1 MLKSILG
8 ADTNGSA
15 EDLRS
20 GGVGGVASGS
30 GSGSVGGVG
39 GGNNVSGS
47 ASGSASAS
55 GSGNS
60 VGALSRASCGQ
71 GSSSIS
77 SGLSAVCGQ
86 ASSGSGSGSGSGSA
100 SVPGSA
106 SSSRSSVSGGSTPAT
121 VYCPACVANSSQQQQ
136 SSSAGEALQNCDS
149 KSSKRTKPRKSAS
162 SVGCLDAQHIRNNLR
177 MSTSSS
183 MRSTRGVAGAASSSG
198 SGSTAGSG
206 SGATGAG
213 SSSSSST
220 ASAVIPCA
228 ASASMGSG
236 SLAYDTSSN
245 GSCSSVNGKAGSP
258 GSYSC
263 NALNVDFNSY
273 TSTHQWTRMLEC
285 AEFVGAKRSKH
296 TVVAYKDA
304 MFVFGGDNGK
314 NMLNDLIRFGVK
326 DKSWGRACATGTPPA
341 PRYHHSA
348 VVSGSSMFIFGGYT
362 GDIHSNSNLTNKND
376 LFEYKFFSAMWVEWK
391 FSGRQPVPRSAHGAA
406 VYDNKM
412 WIYAGYDGNARLND
426 MWTLNLTGEN
436 HQWEEVEQMGT
447 RPPTCC
453 NFPVA
458 VARDAM
464 YVFSGQSGLQIT
476 NSLFEFH
483 FKTRTWR
490 RISNEPVLRGATSA
504 PPSRRYGHTMVH
516 HDRFLYVFGGSADST
531 LPNDLHC
538 YDLDSQVWSIIQPEQ
553 NSDVPSGR
561 VFHASAVIS
570 DAMYIFG
577 GTVDNSVRRGDTYR
591 FQFSSYPKCTL
602 RDDFG
607 KFYQEKQ
614 FCDIQFVVGDEE
626 IRIQAHIAF
635 VAARSK
641 YLRNKILSAREARQ
655 QQMEK
660 VYGVGQVD
668 AQALNTGVGG
678 DRVPM
683 LEVRLAHASPEAFE
697 IILNY
702 IYTDRIDLK
711 DSYSKN
717 IIILITDI
725 YQLAGLFT
733 MPRLAQGCIQYLEYK
748 INQVNVLEA
757 LYNADK
763 SNIKIIKDHCMQFII
778 KEENFTEVVMS
789 SEFSDLDKPLLV
801 EIIRKRLHP
810 CKLVMETSFE
820 CNIGT
825 TLEIDLSTFLET
837 TGKDFCDISLVLEDH
852 VIPAHKSVL
861 SARCTYFQGMFRS
874 FMPPDNAVNIQIGEI
889 SPSLEAFHSLLRYIY
904 YGETKM
910 PPQDALYLFQAP
922 CFYGLSNNRL
932 HAFCKYSL
940 EHNITFENVLQTL
953 EASDITKIYDI
964 KEYAL
969 KLIVKDFAKVA
980 RLPKI
985 AGLSRELLLEIIRAV
1000 ADSHGEF
1007 LTRININT
1015 DI

>member
-1 MLKSILG
+1 MLKSI
-8 ADTNGSA
+8 
-15 EDLRS
+15 S
-20 GGVGGVASGS
+20 GGVGVASTERG
-30 GSGSVGGVG
+30 GDGGGVG
-39 GGNNVSGS
+39 GGGAGGS
-47 ASGSASAS
+47 ASGSRSTS
-55 GSGNS
+55 GSG
-60 VGALSRASCGQ
+60 RASCGL

-77 SGLSAVCGQ
+77 SGLSAVCGFVTGASGGGGFERDRDRDRGLANSSGGSTPAGILYCPACMAAANQ
-86 ASSGSGSGSGSGSA
+86 QSPSQNSSPHHESFFLRSSFKSSKRNKARKSASTAGCLDAQHIRANLRMSMSSSMRGSRGNSGAGAASSHPPGSSCSSGPGGSGCSMAYDAASNASSGSGSGSGK
-100 SVPGSA
+100 
-106 SSSRSSVSGGSTPAT
+106 AT
-121 VYCPACVANSSQQQQ
+121 
-136 SSSAGEALQNCDS
+136 
-149 KSSKRTKPRKSAS
+149 
-162 SVGCLDAQHIRNNLR
+162 
-177 MSTSSS
+177 
-183 MRSTRGVAGAASSSG
+183 
-198 SGSTAGSG
+198 
-206 SGATGAG
+206 
-213 SSSSSST
+213 
-220 ASAVIPCA
+220 
-228 ASASMGSG
+228 
-236 SLAYDTSSN
+236 
-245 GSCSSVNGKAGSP
+245 SP

-263 NALNVDFNSY
+263 NALNVDFTSY
-273 TSTHQWTRMLEC
+273 TATHQWTRMLEC

-348 VVSGSSMFIFGGYT
+348 VVAGSSMFIFGGYT

-376 LFEYKFFSAMWVEWK
+376 LFEYKFQSAMWVEWK

-426 MWTLNLTGEN
+426 MWTLNLTDEN
-436 HQWEEVEQMGT
+436 QWEEVDQLGD

-538 YDLDSQVWSIIQPEQ
+538 YDLDSQVWSVILPEQ

-561 VFHASAVIS
+561 VFHASAVIC

-607 KFYQEKQ
+607 KFFQDKQ
-614 FCDIQFVVGDEE
+614 FCDIQFIVGAEE
-626 IRIQAHIAF
+626 IRILAHIAF

-641 YLRNKILSAREARQ
+641 YLRNKILAAREARQ

-668 AQALNTGVGG
+668 ALALNAGAGG
-678 DRVPM
+678 DRGPM
-683 LEVRLAHASPEAFE
+683 LEVRLANASPEAFE

-711 DSYSKN
+711 DTYSKN

-733 MPRLAQGCIQYLEYK
+733 MPRLAHGCIQYLDYK
-748 INQVNVLEA
+748 INKLNVLEA

-778 KEENFTEVVMS
+778 KEENFTDVVMS

-801 EIIRKRLHP
+801 EIIRKRLYP
-810 CKLVMETSFE
+810 SKLVIDTSYE
-820 CNIGT
+820 GNIGT
-825 TLEIDLSTFLET
+825 TLEIDLCAFLES
-837 TGKDFCDISLVLEDH
+837 TGNDFCDISLVLEDH

-861 SARCTYFQGMFRS
+861 SSRCTYFQGMFRS
-874 FMPPDNAVNIQIGEI
+874 FMPPDNTVNIQIGEI

-922 CFYGLSNNRL
+922 CFYGLANNRL

-940 EHNITFENVLQTL
+940 ENNITFENVLQTL

-985 AGLSRELLLEIIRAV
+985 ASLSRELLLEIIRAV

>member
-15 EDLRS
+15 EDLPS
-20 GGVGGVASGS
+20 GGVGVASGS
-30 GSGSVGGVG
+30 SGGSGNG
-39 GGNNVSGS
+39 
-47 ASGSASAS
+47 SAS
-55 GSGNS
+55 GSGNTS
-60 VGALSRASCGQ
+60 STGALSRASCGL

-77 SGLSAVCGQ
+77 SGLSAVCGLV
-86 ASSGSGSGSGSGSA
+86 SSGSATGSGSGSGSQSA
-100 SVPGSA
+100 SA
-106 SSSRSSVSGGSTPAT
+106 SGGSTPAT
-121 VYCPACVANSSQQQQ
+121 VYCPACVANSTLLHQQLAFA
-136 SSSAGEALQNCDS
+136 AGAEALLLTRDS
-149 KSSKRTKPRKSAS
+149 KSGKRPKARKSAS
-162 SVGCLDAQHIRNNLR
+162 SVGCLDAQHIRNNLKK
-177 MSTSSS
+177 STSSS
-183 MRSTRGVAGAASSSG
+183 MRSTRAAGGAAAASAGA
-198 SGSTAGSG
+198 
-206 SGATGAG
+206 GAGAG

-228 ASASMGSG
+228 AASSG
-236 SLAYDTSSN
+236 CSSLAYDGISN
-245 GSCSSVNGKAGSP
+245 GSCSSVNGKVNSP

-263 NALNVDFNSY
+263 NALNVDFSSY
-273 TSTHQWTRMLEC
+273 TATHQWTRMLEC

-348 VVSGSSMFIFGGYT
+348 VVAGSSMFIFGGYT

-376 LFEYKFFSAMWVEWK
+376 LFEYKFLSAMWVEWK

-436 HQWEEVEQMGT
+436 HNWEEVEQRGD

-538 YDLDSQVWSIIQPEQ
+538 YDLDSQVWSIIHPEQ

-607 KFYQEKQ
+607 KFFHEKQ
-614 FCDIQFVVGDEE
+614 FCDIQFVVGVEE
-626 IRIQAHIAF
+626 IRILAHIAF

-668 AQALNTGVGG
+668 AQALNTGVGA
-678 DRVPM
+678 DRAPM

-733 MPRLAQGCIQYLEYK
+733 MPRLAHGCIQYLDYK
-748 INQVNVLEA
+748 INKGNVLEA

-778 KEENFTEVVMS
+778 KDENFDDVVMS

-810 CKLVMETSFE
+810 SKLVMETSFE
-820 CNIGT
+820 SNIGT

-837 TGKDFCDISLVLEDH
+837 TGKDFCDISLILEDH

-874 FMPPDNAVNIQIGEI
+874 FMPPDNTVNIQIGEI

-940 EHNITFENVLQTL
+940 EHNITYENVLQTL

-985 AGLSRELLLEIIRAV
+985 GGLSRELLLEIIRAV
-1000 ADSHGEF
+1000 ADSQGEF

>member
-1 MLKSILG
+1 MLKSI
-8 ADTNGSA
+8 
-15 EDLRS
+15 S
-20 GGVGGVASGS
+20 GGVGAAGAGAGAGAGGS
-30 GSGSVGGVG
+30 GGGGVSG
-39 GGNNVSGS
+39 GGTGSGS
-47 ASGSASAS
+47 ASGSV
-55 GSGNS
+55 GS
-60 VGALSRASCGQ
+60 
-71 GSSSIS
+71 
-77 SGLSAVCGQ
+77 
-86 ASSGSGSGSGSGSA
+86 SSGSGSGSG
-100 SVPGSA
+100 
-106 SSSRSSVSGGSTPAT
+106 GSTPANT
-121 VYCPACVANSSQQQQ
+121 IYCPACVATSGGSSNSGTIGSSYHQQQPAIVV
-136 SSSAGEALQNCDS
+136 SDS
-149 KSSKRTKPRKSAS
+149 KSLKRQKARKSAS
-162 SVGCLDAQHIRNNLR
+162 SAGCLDAQHIRNHLR

-183 MRSTRGVAGAASSSG
+183 MRSTRGPP
-198 SGSTAGSG
+198 STNSNC
-206 SGATGAG
+206 SN
-213 SSSSSST
+213 
-220 ASAVIPCA
+220 
-228 ASASMGSG
+228 
-236 SLAYDTSSN
+236 SLAYDSTSN
-245 GSCSSVNGKAGSP
+245 GSCGSATGSGNGSANGKAVSP

-263 NALNVDFNSY
+263 NALNVDFSSY
-273 TSTHQWTRMLEC
+273 TATHQWTRMLEC

-348 VVSGSSMFIFGGYT
+348 VVAGSSMFIFGGYT

-376 LFEYKFFSAMWVEWK
+376 LFEYKFQSAMWVEWK
-391 FSGRQPVPRSAHGAA
+391 FSGKQPVPRSAHGAA

-436 HQWEEVEQMGT
+436 HQWEEVEQQGD

-538 YDLDSQVWSIIQPEQ
+538 YDLDSQVWSVILPEQ

-561 VFHASAVIS
+561 VFHASAVIG

-607 KFYQEKQ
+607 KFFHEKQ
-614 FCDIQFVVGDEE
+614 FCDIQFVVGGQEVK
-626 IRIQAHIAF
+626 IMAHIAF

-641 YLRNKILSAREARQ
+641 YLRNKILAAREARQ

-678 DRVPM
+678 ERAPM
-683 LEVRLAHASPEAFE
+683 LEVRLAHASPEAFD

-702 IYTDRIDLK
+702 IYTDRIDLE

-733 MPRLAQGCIQYLEYK
+733 MPRLAHGCIQYLDYK
-748 INQVNVLEA
+748 INKVNVLEA
-757 LYNADK
+757 LYNADR

-810 CKLVMETSFE
+810 SKLVMDTTYES
-820 CNIGT
+820 NIGT

-837 TGKDFCDISLVLEDH
+837 TGKDFCDISLILEDH
-852 VIPAHKSVL
+852 VIPAHKSIL

-874 FMPPDNAVNIQIGEI
+874 FMPPDNTVNIQIGEI

-940 EHNITFENVLQTL
+940 EHNITYENVLQTL
-953 EASDITKIYDI
+953 EASDITKIFDI
-964 KEYAL
+964 KDYAL

-985 AGLSRELLLEIIRAV
+985 ASLSRELLLEIIRAV
-1000 ADSHGEF
+1000 ADSQGEF
-1007 LTRININT
+1007 LTRINITNT

>member
-1 MLKSILG
+1 MLKSI
-8 ADTNGSA
+8 
-15 EDLRS
+15 S
-20 GGVGGVASGS
+20 GGVGVASTERGGGGGGGGGGAGGAGGSASGSRSTSGS
-30 GSGSVGGVG
+30 GSG
-39 GGNNVSGS
+39 
-47 ASGSASAS
+47 
-55 GSGNS
+55 
-60 VGALSRASCGQ
+60 RASCGL

-77 SGLSAVCGQ
+77 SGLSAVCGFVTGAGGGGGFERDRDRDRDRDRGLANSSGGSTPAGILYCPACVAAANQ
-86 ASSGSGSGSGSGSA
+86 QNPSQNSSPHHEGFFSRSSSKSSKRNKARKSASTAGCLDAQHIRANLRMSMSSSMRSSRGNGGGGAASSSHPPGSSCSSGPGGSGCGMAYDAASNASSGSGSGSGK
-100 SVPGSA
+100 
-106 SSSRSSVSGGSTPAT
+106 AT
-121 VYCPACVANSSQQQQ
+121 
-136 SSSAGEALQNCDS
+136 
-149 KSSKRTKPRKSAS
+149 
-162 SVGCLDAQHIRNNLR
+162 
-177 MSTSSS
+177 
-183 MRSTRGVAGAASSSG
+183 
-198 SGSTAGSG
+198 
-206 SGATGAG
+206 
-213 SSSSSST
+213 
-220 ASAVIPCA
+220 
-228 ASASMGSG
+228 
-236 SLAYDTSSN
+236 
-245 GSCSSVNGKAGSP
+245 SP

-263 NALNVDFNSY
+263 NALNVDFTSY
-273 TSTHQWTRMLEC
+273 TATHQWTRMLEC

-348 VVSGSSMFIFGGYT
+348 VVAGSSMFIFGGYT

-376 LFEYKFFSAMWVEWK
+376 LFEYKFQSAMWVEWK

-436 HQWEEVEQMGT
+436 HQWEEVDQLGD

-538 YDLDSQVWSIIQPEQ
+538 YDLDSQVWSVILPEQ

-561 VFHASAVIS
+561 VFHASAVIC

-607 KFYQEKQ
+607 KFFLDKQ
-614 FCDIQFVVGDEE
+614 FCDIQFIVGAEE
-626 IRIQAHIAF
+626 IRILAHIAF

-641 YLRNKILSAREARQ
+641 YLRNKILAAREARQ

-668 AQALNTGVGG
+668 ALALNTGAGG
-678 DRVPM
+678 DRGPM
-683 LEVRLAHASPEAFE
+683 LEVRLANASPEAFE

-711 DSYSKN
+711 DTYSKN

-733 MPRLAQGCIQYLEYK
+733 MPRLAHGCIQYLDYK
-748 INQVNVLEA
+748 INKLNVLEA

-810 CKLVMETSFE
+810 SKLVIDTSYE
-820 CNIGT
+820 GNIGT
-825 TLEIDLSTFLET
+825 TLEIDLCAFLES
-837 TGKDFCDISLVLEDH
+837 TGNDFCDISLVLEDH

-861 SARCTYFQGMFRS
+861 SSRCTYFQGMFRS
-874 FMPPDNAVNIQIGEI
+874 FMPPDNTVNIQIGEI

-922 CFYGLSNNRL
+922 CFYGLANNRL

-964 KEYAL
+964 KLYAL

>member
-1 MLKSILG
+1 MLKALLG
-8 ADTNGSA
+8 SESTDSTEDTGGGGSGGGGGAGAGGGGGGGSSSLASSSVSSSLSTACGSA
-15 EDLRS
+15 TGT
-20 GGVGGVASGS
+20 GGNCSQSACG
-30 GSGSVGGVG
+30 GSVGAG
-39 GGNNVSGS
+39 
-47 ASGSASAS
+47 A
-55 GSGNS
+55 GSGFTCS
-60 VGALSRASCGQ
+60 LY
-71 GSSSIS
+71 SSSGYCSACQAPVDRSHSNTGSRS
-77 SGLSAVCGQ
+77 SRKS
-86 ASSGSGSGSGSGSA
+86 
-100 SVPGSA
+100 
-106 SSSRSSVSGGSTPAT
+106 SSSRS
-121 VYCPACVANSSQQQQ
+121 
-136 SSSAGEALQNCDS
+136 
-149 KSSKRTKPRKSAS
+149 K
-162 SVGCLDAQHIRNNLR
+162 
-177 MSTSSS
+177 MSHSNSSS
-183 MRSTRGVAGAASSSG
+183 MRGSSG
-198 SGSTAGSG
+198 SSCRS
-206 SGATGAG
+206 SGAVCT
-213 SSSSSST
+213 
-220 ASAVIPCA
+220 
-228 ASASMGSG
+228 
-236 SLAYDTSSN
+236 YDV
-245 GSCSSVNGKAGSP
+245 GSCKSISP
-258 GSYSC
+258 GSYSL
-263 NALNVDFNSY
+263 NALNVDFSSY
-273 TSTHQWTRMLEC
+273 TATHQWTKMLEC

-314 NMLNDLIRFGVK
+314 TMLNDLIRFGVK

-348 VVSGSSMFIFGGYT
+348 VVYGSSMFIFGGYT

-376 LFEYKFFSAMWVEWK
+376 LFEYKFQSAMWVEWK
-391 FSGRQPVPRSAHGAA
+391 FSGRMPVPRSAHGAA

-436 HQWEEVEQMGT
+436 HQWEEVEQKGE

-458 VARDAM
+458 VARHCM

-483 FKTRTWR
+483 FKSKTWR
-490 RISNEPVLRGATSA
+490 RISNESVLRGAAAA

-538 YDLDSQVWSIIQPEQ
+538 FDLDSQVWSVITPEA

-561 VFHASAVIS
+561 VFHASAVIG

-607 KFYQEKQ
+607 KFFHDKQ
-614 FCDIQFVVGDEE
+614 FCDIQFIVGPEE
-626 IRIQAHIAF
+626 IKILAHIAF

-641 YLRNKILSAREARQ
+641 HLRIKILAARDARQ

-660 VYGVGQVD
+660 VFGPTMD
-668 AQALNTGVGG
+668 IHCALVTAGG
-678 DRVPM
+678 DRAPM
-683 LEVRLAHASPEAFE
+683 LEVRLAQASPEAFE

-711 DSYSKN
+711 ESYSKN

-725 YQLAGLFT
+725 YQLAGRFL
-733 MPRLAQGCIQYLEYK
+733 MPRLAQGCIQYLDFK
-748 INQVNVLEA
+748 INKQNVLEA

-763 SNIKIIKDHCMQFII
+763 NKIQIIKDHCMQFIT
-778 KEENFTEVVMS
+778 KDENYTDVVMS
-789 SEFSDLDKPLLV
+789 SEFGDLDKSLIV
-801 EIIRKRLHP
+801 EIVRRRLNP
-810 CKLVMETSFE
+810 GKIVLESNFE
-820 CNIGT
+820 KNDGT
-825 TLEIDLSTFLET
+825 TLESDMALFLES
-837 TGKDFCDISLVLEDH
+837 TGKDFCDINLMLDGQ
-852 VIPAHKSVL
+852 VIPAHKSIL

-874 FMPPDNAVNIQIGEI
+874 FMPPDNTVNIQIGEI
-889 SPSLEAFHSLLRYIY
+889 SPSQEAFQSLLRYIY

-922 CFYGLSNNRL
+922 CFYGLANNRL
-932 HAFCKYSL
+932 AAFCKYSL
-940 EHNITFENVLQTL
+940 EHNITYENVLQTL

-964 KEYAL
+964 KDYAL
-969 KLIVKDFAKVA
+969 RLIVKDFTKVA

-985 AGLSRELLLEIIRAV
+985 GSLSRELLLEIIGAV
-1000 ADSHGEF
+1000 ADSQGEF
-1007 LTRININT
+1007 LTRISLNT

>member
-1 MLKSILG
+1 MLKSI
-8 ADTNGSA
+8 
-15 EDLRS
+15 S
-20 GGVGGVASGS
+20 GGVGVASTER
-30 GSGSVGGVG
+30 G
-39 GGNNVSGS
+39 GGGGGGGGGGAGGS
-47 ASGSASAS
+47 ASGSRSTS
-55 GSGNS
+55 GSG
-60 VGALSRASCGQ
+60 RASCGL

-77 SGLSAVCGQ
+77 SGLSAVCGFVTGAGGGGGFERDRDRDRGLANSSGASTPAEILYCPACVAAANQ
-86 ASSGSGSGSGSGSA
+86 QNPSQNSSPQNEGFFSRSSSKSGKRNKARKSASTAGCLDAQHIRANLRMSMSSSMRSSRGNSGGGAASSSHPPGSSCSSGPGGSGCGMAYDAASNASSGSGSGSGK
-100 SVPGSA
+100 
-106 SSSRSSVSGGSTPAT
+106 AT
-121 VYCPACVANSSQQQQ
+121 
-136 SSSAGEALQNCDS
+136 
-149 KSSKRTKPRKSAS
+149 
-162 SVGCLDAQHIRNNLR
+162 
-177 MSTSSS
+177 
-183 MRSTRGVAGAASSSG
+183 
-198 SGSTAGSG
+198 
-206 SGATGAG
+206 
-213 SSSSSST
+213 
-220 ASAVIPCA
+220 
-228 ASASMGSG
+228 
-236 SLAYDTSSN
+236 
-245 GSCSSVNGKAGSP
+245 SP

-263 NALNVDFNSY
+263 NALNVDFTSY
-273 TSTHQWTRMLEC
+273 TATHQWTRMLEC

-348 VVSGSSMFIFGGYT
+348 VVAGSSMFIFGGYT

-376 LFEYKFFSAMWVEWK
+376 LFEYKFQSAMWVEWM
-391 FSGRQPVPRSAHGAA
+391 FSRRQPVPRSAHGAA

-426 MWTLNLTGEN
+426 MWTLDLTGEN
-436 HQWEEVEQMGT
+436 QWEEVDQLGD

-531 LPNDLHC
+531 LPNNLHC
-538 YDLDSQVWSIIQPEQ
+538 YDLDSQVWSVIQPEQ

-561 VFHASAVIS
+561 VFHASAVIC

-607 KFYQEKQ
+607 KFFLEKQ
-614 FCDIQFVVGDEE
+614 FCDIQFIVGAEE
-626 IRIQAHIAF
+626 IRILAHIAF

-641 YLRNKILSAREARQ
+641 YLRNKILSSREARQ
-655 QQMEK
+655 QHLEE

-668 AQALNTGVGG
+668 ALALNTGAGG
-678 DRVPM
+678 DRGPM
-683 LEVRLAHASPEAFE
+683 LEVRLSNASPEAFE

-711 DSYSKN
+711 DTYSKN

-725 YQLAGLFT
+725 YQLACLFA
-733 MPRLAQGCIQYLEYK
+733 MPRLAHGCIQYLDYK
-748 INQVNVLEA
+748 INKLNVLEA

-763 SNIKIIKDHCMQFII
+763 NNIKIIKDHCMQFIV

-810 CKLVMETSFE
+810 SKLVIDTSFIGS
-820 CNIGT
+820 IGT
-825 TLEIDLSTFLET
+825 TLEVDLCAFLES

-861 SARCTYFQGMFRS
+861 SSRCTYFQGMFRS
-874 FMPPDNAVNIQIGEI
+874 FMPPDNTVNIQIGEI
-889 SPSLEAFHSLLRYIY
+889 SPSLEAFQSLLRYIY

-922 CFYGLSNNRL
+922 CFYGLANNRL

-969 KLIVKDFAKVA
+969 SLIVKDFAKVA

-985 AGLSRELLLEIIRAV
+985 AALSRELLLEIIRAK

>member
-1 MLKSILG
+1 MLKSFSGGIG
-8 ADTNGSA
+8 VASTGGGTG
-15 EDLRS
+15 S
-20 GGVGGVASGS
+20 GGVGSGGGGGGGTGGS
-30 GSGSVGGVG
+30 G
-39 GGNNVSGS
+39 
-47 ASGSASAS
+47 
-55 GSGNS
+55 GSGGS
-60 VGALSRASCGQ
+60 GAGGSGGSSRSGRASCGL

-77 SGLSAVCGQ
+77 SGLSAVCGFVRGEDRGT
-86 ASSGSGSGSGSGSA
+86 S
-100 SVPGSA
+100 
-106 SSSRSSVSGGSTPAT
+106 SGGSTPAG
-121 VYCPACVANSSQQQQ
+121 VIYCPACVAASGSQGQ
-136 SSSAGEALQNCDS
+136 SSSPGQNPSPHHESFFSRSSS
-149 KSSKRTKPRKSAS
+149 KSSKRQKARKSAS
-162 SVGCLDAQHIRNNLR
+162 TAGCLDAQHIRSNLR

-183 MRSTRGVAGAASSSG
+183 MRSTSTRGGGGAGGASTSGAAGNSSLASYDAASNASSG
-198 SGSTAGSG
+198 SGSGS
-206 SGATGAG
+206 TN
-213 SSSSSST
+213 
-220 ASAVIPCA
+220 A
-228 ASASMGSG
+228 A
-236 SLAYDTSSN
+236 
-245 GSCSSVNGKAGSP
+245 SP

-263 NALNVDFNSY
+263 NALNVDFSSY
-273 TSTHQWTRMLEC
+273 TATHQWTRMLEC

-348 VVSGSSMFIFGGYT
+348 VVAGSSMFIFGGYT

-376 LFEYKFFSAMWVEWK
+376 LFEYKFQSAMWVEWM

-436 HQWEEVEQMGT
+436 QWEEVEQLGD

-538 YDLDSQVWSIIQPEQ
+538 YDLDSQVWSVIQPEQ

-561 VFHASAVIS
+561 VFHASAVIG

-607 KFYQEKQ
+607 KFFLEKQ
-614 FCDIQFVVGDEE
+614 FCDIQFIVGAEE
-626 IRIQAHIAF
+626 VRILAHIAF

-641 YLRNKILSAREARQ
+641 YLRNKILAARVAHEQ
-655 QQMEK
+655 QLPLEF
-660 VYGVGQVD
+660 YTP
-668 AQALNTGVGG
+668 AGG
-678 DRVPM
+678 DRSPM
-683 LEVRLAHASPEAFE
+683 LEVRLAHASPEAFD

-711 DSYSKN
+711 DSYNKN

-733 MPRLAQGCIQYLEYK
+733 MPRLAHGCIQYLDYK
-748 INQVNVLEA
+748 INKLNVLEA

-778 KEENFTEVVMS
+778 KDENFTDVVMS

-810 CKLVMETSFE
+810 SKLVMETSFE
-820 CNIGT
+820 SNTGT
-825 TLEIDLSTFLET
+825 TLEIDLCAFLET
-837 TGKDFCDISLVLEDH
+837 TGSDFCDISLILEDH

-861 SARCTYFQGMFRS
+861 SSRCTYFQGMFRS
-874 FMPPDNAVNIQIGEI
+874 FMPPDNTVNIQIGEI

-922 CFYGLSNNRL
+922 CFYGLANNRL

-940 EHNITFENVLQTL
+940 EHNINDENVLQTL

-985 AGLSRELLLEIIRAV
+985 AGLSRELLLEIICAV

-1007 LTRININT
+1007 MTRININT